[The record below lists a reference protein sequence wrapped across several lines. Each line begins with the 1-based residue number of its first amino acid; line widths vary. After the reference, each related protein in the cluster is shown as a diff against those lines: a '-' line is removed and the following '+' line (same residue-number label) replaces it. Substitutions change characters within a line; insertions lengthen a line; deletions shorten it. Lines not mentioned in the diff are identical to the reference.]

1 MARKGRIDRG
11 LVPKKNAAGQ
21 IVWHVRVGIG
31 NGKEKW
37 FGPFPTKSKAR
48 EHYQKCKHE
57 QAEQRF
63 NPERYQRGRYELLR
77 DTIDRFLMGN
87 TKKNQ
92 KNDEIYAAWWK
103 THYGKLPLNQMTPL
117 LLEEAM
123 GQLGEKGYSRRKGST
138 EKKKSYAP
146 QTVLH
151 YMKFLRHL
159 LNLAIRDGKLE
170 RNPFAQ
176 VTLPKV
182 SQGRTRF
189 LSPGEE
195 EQLLKAL
202 GPVYA
207 PWARVAIL
215 TGMRKSEQLTLR
227 WQDVDLE
234 HGLVTLPSTKSGGV
248 QYVHLNEEAKTILR
262 SFQSWQ
268 YSPWVFPSKNPASHI
283 NVRNFYGRI
292 YSPSVKRANLKGVTW
307 HTLRHTFASRLAMNG
322 QTEGT
327 IATLLRHSTTLL
339 VRRYAHLSPTHLQKA
354 VEGISEFGNPILDS
368 NRDGTVIAGE
378 ALQEGVTVSD

>member
-1 MARKGRIDRG
+1 
-11 LVPKKNAAGQ
+11 
-21 IVWHVRVGIG
+21 VGIG

-92 KNDEIYAAWWK
+92 KNDDIYATWWK
-103 THYGKLPLNQMTPL
+103 THYGNLPLNQITPL

-123 GQLGEKGYSRRKGST
+123 GQLEEKGYSRRKGST

-189 LSPGEE
+189 LSPEEE
-195 EQLLKAL
+195 EQLLKTL
-202 GPVYA
+202 GAVYA

-234 HGLVTLPSTKSGGV
+234 QGLVTLPSTKSGGV

-378 ALQEGVTVSD
+378 ALQEGVTASD